1 MISSQQHQ
9 LIGQMGKHNNSR
21 WEWYFNWRRPL
32 LDSEIGMAIT
42 FLSEVEGKPILNY
55 GSDSWDWAADPWGIY
70 STNSAYSMFWE
81 EAAVDSLEECFEE
94 LWKIKIPSKIAVF
107 TLID

>member
-1 MISSQQHQ
+1 
-9 LIGQMGKHNNSR
+9 MGKHNNSG
-21 WEWYFNWRRPL
+21 WERYFNWKRPL
-32 LDSEIGMAIT
+32 FDSEIGMAIT
-42 FLSEVEGKPILNY
+42 FLSEVEAKPIHNY

-94 LWKIKIPSKIAVF
+94 LWKIKIPSKIVVF
-107 TLID
+107 AWTIMNM